1 MATLAEPLAQAA
13 PPSGPTFRIRGL
25 TVNYRVEQGDFPAV
39 RDVDLDI
46 PAGRISAII
55 GESGSGKSTLALSLM
70 NGVPHPGRVV
80 RGSIEHPAVGNI
92 LALEREALRRFR
104 GEHLGIVFQASQSS
118 LNPLK
123 RVGSQLL
130 DLARSHGADPRA
142 LLADAQ
148 ALCRRLALDPDRVL
162 VAYQHQLSG
171 GMRQRVGLIFALALK
186 PGVLL
191 LDEPTTAL
199 DVLSQKTVLE
209 IVRELHAERQLTT
222 VLITH
227 DLGVVAELADETAV
241 MYAGQVVEQG
251 PTAALLRSPR
261 HPYTRALG
269 RAMPRLTGDT
279 RKAQPLVGQ
288 PPDLASI
295 PTEGCVFRERCA
307 YRMAVCDTVRPPL
320 LAVAEG
326 HLSACHLPA
335 EEGDV
340 RD

>member
-1 MATLAEPLAQAA
+1 MAALAEPLTQAA
-13 PPSGPTFRIRGL
+13 PPAGPAFRIRGL
-25 TVNYRVEQGDFPAV
+25 TVNYRVEQGDFAAV

-55 GESGSGKSTLALSLM
+55 GESGSGKSTLALSLL

-80 RGSIEHPAVGNI
+80 EGRIDHPQVGNV
-92 LALEREALRRFR
+92 LALDREGLRRFR
-104 GEHLGIVFQASQSS
+104 GEQLGVVFQASQSS

-123 RVGSQLL
+123 RVGAQLL
-130 DLARSHGADPRA
+130 DLARSHRADIHTV
-142 LLADAQ
+142 LKEAQ
-148 ALCRRLALDPDRVL
+148 VLCRRLALDPDRVL

-186 PGVLL
+186 PSVLL

-199 DVLSQKTVLE
+199 DVLSQTAVLE
-209 IVRELHAERQLTT
+209 IVRELHRERHLTT

-251 PTAALLRSPR
+251 PTTTLMRRPQ
-261 HPYTRALG
+261 HPYTRALV

-279 RKAQPLVGQ
+279 RDAQPLSGQ
-288 PPDLASI
+288 PPDLARI
-295 PTEGCVFRERCA
+295 PTVGCVFRERCA
-307 YRMAVCDTVRPPL
+307 YRMAICDTVRPV
-320 LAVAEG
+320 LAPVADG
-326 HLSACHLPA
+326 HLSACHLNT
-335 EEGDV
+335 EGDS